1 MAPVS
6 DSLSQL
12 FATPFCPHCAT
23 LFDAEQWDDVDEC
36 ARCSH
41 CGTAYQIPDA
51 QRPTEPVRAGE
62 IHPTGTPSSPALDQ
76 FRADAKR
83 LADNIGRET
92 AGASYEL
99 FAQRFTEACA
109 SPIDDLDP
117 TVRTDALTIANDH
130 GYIEDADAADAG
142 FGPGRCPVSGIEVD
156 YCHCGRHP

>member
-1 MAPVS
+1 MAPIS

-41 CGTAYQIPDA
+41 CGTAYQIPDDH
-51 QRPTEPVRAGE
+51 RPTEPAGAGE
-62 IHPTGTPSSPALDQ
+62 ISPSGTPSSPALDR
-76 FRADAKR
+76 FRAEAER
-83 LADNIGRET
+83 LADQIGRET

-99 FAQRFTEACA
+99 YARRFTDACA
-109 SPIDDLDP
+109 PLIDDFDP
-117 TVRTDALTIANDH
+117 ALRADAITLVSYH
-130 GYIEDADAADAG
+130 GYFDDADAASTG
-142 FGPGRCPVSGIEVD
+142 FGSGRCPISGIETD